1 MNRKKLIQ
9 RLKSERNHIENQAKD
24 LGLIFNVKVTNEMVD
39 TLVEMVSRINRYI
52 KYQRQM
58 NEDRLDEAFTDR
70 MKSMLMTKMKDEDDE

>member
-24 LGLIFNVKVTNEMVD
+24 LGLIFNQRVSNEMVD
-39 TLVEMVSRINRYI
+39 TLVEMVSRINRYVE
-52 KYQRQM
+52 YQRQL

>member
-24 LGLIFNVKVTNEMVD
+24 LGLIFNQRVSNEMVD
-39 TLVEMVSRINRYI
+39 TLVEMVSRINRCVE
-52 KYQRQM
+52 YQRQL

>member
-1 MNRKKLIQ
+1 LNRKKLIQ

-24 LGLIFNVKVTNEMVD
+24 LGLIFNQRVSNEMVD
-39 TLVEMVSRINRYI
+39 TLVEMVSRINRCVE
-52 KYQRQM
+52 YQRQL

>member
-1 MNRKKLIQ
+1 LNRKKLIQ

-39 TLVEMVSRINRYI
+39 TLVEMVSRIDRYVE
-52 KYQRQM
+52 YQRQL

>member
-1 MNRKKLIQ
+1 LNRKKLIQ

-24 LGLIFNVKVTNEMVD
+24 LGLIFNQRVSNEMVD
-39 TLVEMVSRINRYI
+39 TLVEMVSRINRYVE
-52 KYQRQM
+52 YQRQL